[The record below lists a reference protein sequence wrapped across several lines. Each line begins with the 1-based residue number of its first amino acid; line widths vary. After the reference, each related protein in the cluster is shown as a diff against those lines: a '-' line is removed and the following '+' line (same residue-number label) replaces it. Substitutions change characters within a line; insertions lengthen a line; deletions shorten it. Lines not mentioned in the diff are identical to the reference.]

1 VEWQLLRPA
10 ERSGIPVFRG
20 TDRPRLEGWFCE
32 IAAANVREWLGLVCR
47 VQPGHCLC
55 GLRLMWRVHPQ
66 NPQYT
71 ARTSP
76 SAGSRE
82 RLSGVGSEQDELE
95 CRGSYG
101 GFGGRKQQRAGNR
114 PLLRSDTAETDR
126 RNLWLGGSGSQAGFQ
141 WRCVSAGEWLLV
153 LVNSGRFG
161 RSWTDPVVAG
171 ACWAKRAN
179 PGDG

>member
-1 VEWQLLRPA
+1 MEWQLLRPA

-101 GFGGRKQQRAGNR
+101 GFGDRKQQRAGNR

-126 RNLWLGGSGSQAGFQ
+126 RNLWLGGSGSQAGFR

-153 LVNSGRFG
+153 LVNSGRIG
-161 RSWTDPVVAG
+161 RS
-171 ACWAKRAN
+171 
-179 PGDG
+179 